1 MRSKT
6 ILAAALAGALAA
18 PLAALADDDGSSSY
32 GSQGPSASA
41 NVGGASVQ
49 GSLGSSDRSASTY
62 GQERND
68 RYAQNDEHDN
78 GRHRG
83 RDKDRDHDKDR
94 DRDKDRH
101 ASNQEYGSSS
111 SGQYAQNQYPSQSN
125 RQYSSNSNY

>member
-18 PLAALADDDGSSSY
+18 PLAALADDNSSSSY

-49 GSLGSSDRSASTY
+49 GSLGSSDRSTDTY

-68 RYAQNDEHDN
+68 RYAQNDDRDN

-94 DRDKDRH
+94 H
-101 ASNQEYGSSS
+101 ASNQQYGSSS
-111 SGQYAQNQYPSQSN
+111 SGQYAQNPSEGSSSPYGSTGDPNTRQS
-125 RQYSSNSNY
+125 